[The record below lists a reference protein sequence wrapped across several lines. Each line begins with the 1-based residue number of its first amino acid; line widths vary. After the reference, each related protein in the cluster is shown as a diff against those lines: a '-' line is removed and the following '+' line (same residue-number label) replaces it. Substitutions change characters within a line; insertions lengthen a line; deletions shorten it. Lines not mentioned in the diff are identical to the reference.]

1 MFTIHE
7 VIEVNGNIL
16 FNPYNVGEC
25 LGINEATVRRHIQ
38 KMNGKQVV
46 KLRNSEVHN
55 MNIRKLNNAG
65 ENFLTEV
72 EVYLRS

>member
-25 LGINEATVRRHIQ
+25 LGLTGSAVRMSMN
-38 KMNGKQVV
+38 KMNDKQVV

-65 ENFLTEV
+65 ENFLTED